1 MASFDVAYSLSIG
14 WVAWSTGN
22 KTPIINLGT
31 YMEVSRQLRA
41 SAALSQVSI
50 TDENLK
56 EKNIL
61 TINSSLFS
69 P

>member
-1 MASFDVAYSLSIG
+1 
-14 WVAWSTGN
+14 
-22 KTPIINLGT
+22 
-31 YMEVSRQLRA
+31 MEVSRQLRA

-50 TDENLK
+50 TDANLK

-61 TINSSLFS
+61 TLNSPLFS